1 MSDYYR
7 PIKREGTHLADSNDT
22 EGAYR
27 GNLLDDETNKPVGNS
42 EWIKVDDSELEE
54 KYGYKPELEESGCET
69 SIIDGLME
77 AAIYF
82 GVTVLLT
89 GVVLPKSKEICE
101 EKIGPF
107 LSRKWNLLKQHVK
120 KKRNSNRQE
129 DNKELASTEEISN
142 VEIVR
147 MIVNHLNKAYKI
159 WFDDTENEKSQSDLL
174 NGYLIAVI
182 IVLKIKSNMQ
192 GMSDE
197 EKQLQ
202 AYILWQRLANCLIRL
217 DVINV
222 ANQIL
227 ENNQKLLKIND
238 LELKPIIAYRQEG
251 EEVEVLLDANKIRAQ
266 LLM

>member
-42 EWIKVDDSELEE
+42 EWIKVDDSEIEE

-69 SIIDGLME
+69 SIIDELME
-77 AAIYF
+77 AAIYV

-89 GVVLPKSKEICE
+89 GVVIPKSKEICE
-101 EKIGPF
+101 QKIGPF
-107 LSRKWNLLKQHVK
+107 VSRKWNSLKQHFK
-120 KKRNSNRQE
+120 NNRSSNRQE
-129 DNKELASTEEISN
+129 DNKELVSTEEIGN
-142 VEIVR
+142 AEIVGR
-147 MIVNHLNKAYKI
+147 IINYLNKACEI
-159 WFDDTENEKSQSDLL
+159 WIEDAENEKSQSDLL

-182 IVLKIKSNMQ
+182 IVLKIKSNIQ
-192 GMSDE
+192 GMPDE

-202 AYILWQRLANCLIRL
+202 DYILWQRLANCLTRL

-238 LELKPIIAYRQEG
+238 LELKPIITYKQEG

-266 LLM
+266 LLL

>member
-77 AAIYF
+77 AAIYI

-159 WFDDTENEKSQSDLL
+159 WFEDTENEKSQSDLL

-182 IVLKIKSNMQ
+182 IVLKIKSNV
-192 GMSDE
+192 
-197 EKQLQ
+197 K
-202 AYILWQRLANCLIRL
+202 
-217 DVINV
+217 
-222 ANQIL
+222 
-227 ENNQKLLKIND
+227 
-238 LELKPIIAYRQEG
+238 
-251 EEVEVLLDANKIRAQ
+251 VL
-266 LLM
+266 

>member
-54 KYGYKPELEESGCET
+54 KYGYKPESEEFGCET
-69 SIIDGLME
+69 SIIDELME
-77 AAIYF
+77 AAIYV

-89 GVVLPKSKEICE
+89 GVVIPKSKEIYE
-101 EKIGPF
+101 QKIGPF
-107 LSRKWNLLKQHVK
+107 VSRKWNSFKQHLE

-129 DNKELASTEEISN
+129 DNKELVNTEGISN
-142 VEIVR
+142 IEIVR
-147 MIVNHLNKAYKI
+147 MIINRLNKAYEI
-159 WFDDTENEKSQSDLL
+159 WLEDTENEKSQSDLL

-192 GMSDE
+192 GMPDD

-202 AYILWQRLANCLIRL
+202 DYILWQRLANCLTRL

-238 LELKPIIAYRQEG
+238 LELKPVIAYKQEG
-251 EEVEVLLDANKIRAQ
+251 KDVEVLLDANKIRAQ
-266 LLM
+266 LSL